1 MSALPKT
8 RLTALQ
14 YLTIENAAEF
24 RSEFF
29 DGETFAMAGA
39 TPAHNIIRENL
50 GGELYARIKGG
61 RCRSYSVDQR
71 IKVEGTGLYTY
82 PDLLIVCG
90 KKQLASDDPMS
101 IVNPTAIIEVLSPST
116 EKYDRGAK
124 FRNYRQIPT
133 LVEYI
138 LVAQDEAVCE
148 RFIRQTDGS
157 WGFVSFVGLADT
169 LAFHS
174 VPANILL
181 ADIYAGIDLPEV
193 AGLADR
199 TATD

>member
-1 MSALPKT
+1 MSASPKT
-8 RLTALQ
+8 RLSELQ
-14 YLTIENAAEF
+14 YLAVENAAAF
-24 RSEFF
+24 RSEFY
-29 DGETFAMAGA
+29 DGEMFAMAGA
-39 TPAHNIIRENL
+39 TPGHNTIRENL

-71 IKVEGTGLYTY
+71 VKVERTGLYTY
-82 PDLLIVCG
+82 PDILIVCG
-90 KKQLASDDPMS
+90 TPQVAWDDPMS
-101 IVNPTAIIEVLSPST
+101 IVNPTAIIEVLFPST

-148 RFIRQTDGS
+148 RFIRQADGS
-157 WGFVSFVGLADT
+157 WGYVSFVGLADT

-174 VPANILL
+174 VPADVPL
-181 ADIYAGIDLPEV
+181 ADIYAGIELPEV
-193 AGLADR
+193 AALADR
-199 TATD
+199 TASD

>member
-1 MSALPKT
+1 MSAMPKT
-8 RLTALQ
+8 KLNELQ
-14 YLTIENAAEF
+14 YLAIENAAEF

-29 DGETFAMAGA
+29 DGEMFAMAGA
-39 TPAHNIIRENL
+39 TPGHNTIRENL

-71 IKVEGTGLYTY
+71 VKVERTGLYTY

-90 KKQLASDDPMS
+90 KKQLASDDANS

-124 FRNYRQIPT
+124 FRNYRKIPT
-133 LVEYI
+133 LIEYI
-138 LVAQDEAVCE
+138 LVAQDEPVCE
-148 RFIRQTDGS
+148 RFIRQADGS
-157 WGFVSFVGLADT
+157 WGYVSFVGLDDT

-181 ADIYAGIDLPEV
+181 ADIYAGIDFPDV
-193 AGLADR
+193 AALADR